1 MKKKGK
7 VFLISIM
14 GLLLFGCAKKDSYS
28 MNNVEEIPE
37 TEKVTPIKTPEKS
50 TINQE
55 DTLNGVPL
63 DLVQYYISD
72 DHFYNQEELDFV
84 DRSGNSYHIK
94 VAKAMVSDDVTAFGE
109 AFSNEQTR
117 ISEVNGWIEE
127 RSLQE
132 KGDFTYLSLPIEI
145 TNIADKEQRFC
156 LYMPLQARITDERL
170 VEYGL
175 SDKYITSAGVFSE
188 TVNNC
193 QSRVDNLKSYYM
205 VDIQPGEAISCDI
218 LYWVSKENLDKNIYM
233 CLNAGSEA
241 RVKDKKLNCVM
252 PPTGKDVKYIK
263 VEIGGETE

>member
-7 VFLISIM
+7 IFLISIL
-14 GLLLFGCAKKDSYS
+14 GLFLFGCAKKDSYS

-50 TINQE
+50 TINQG

-72 DHFYNQEELDFV
+72 DHFYDQEELDFV
-84 DRSGNSYHIK
+84 SGFSDSYHIK
-94 VAKAMVSDDVTAFGE
+94 VAKATVSDDVTAFGE
-109 AFSNEQTR
+109 AFSNEQAR
-117 ISEVNGWIEE
+117 ISELNGWIEE
-127 RSLQE
+127 LSLQE

-156 LYMPLQARITDERL
+156 LKMPLQARIIDERL

-175 SDKYITSAGVFSE
+175 SNKCIISAGPMSE
-188 TVNNC
+188 IVNNC
-193 QSRVDNLKSYYM
+193 QSRVDNIKSYYM
-205 VDIQPGEAISCDI
+205 VDIQPGETISCDI

-252 PPTGKDVKYIK
+252 PPTGEDVKYIK
-263 VEIGGETE
+263 VEMGRETE